1 MASRT
6 LLIGFTCLHLLRAE
20 RPSPPEI
27 SEGWKARA
35 KSDELKSTVVGV
47 RPTGCFQSLS
57 HKKSSV
63 DVQQHQT
70 KGESSLLQ
78 VHDPDPMAAAAA
90 ADPTP
95 TASSG
100 REAYVMDSQ
109 KLGTWVP
116 DKKEPEGGA
125 FTHKAPDH
133 DMKVLEDKWK
143 PLGAVLPPSVK
154 DSGKYDLLKEE
165 LIKKEHILL
174 GKDDKVTNEHM
185 FSVNRY
191 QEKGTDSFKKNQAYH
206 EALGQYVD
214 SLFRMSA
221 GSEKM
226 VQKDFEQHT
235 ENVEAL
241 DEKIKEGDLKEKL
254 DDKQDQGYVEKN
266 PKPKDSGGGSGDPTS
281 GGSGGVVRS
290 GANSEGANANSEAPK
305 LDPTNQVQSM
315 G

>member
-1 MASRT
+1 
-6 LLIGFTCLHLLRAE
+6 
-20 RPSPPEI
+20 
-27 SEGWKARA
+27 
-35 KSDELKSTVVGV
+35 
-47 RPTGCFQSLS
+47 
-57 HKKSSV
+57 
-63 DVQQHQT
+63 
-70 KGESSLLQ
+70 
-78 VHDPDPMAAAAA
+78 
-90 ADPTP
+90 
-95 TASSG
+95 
-100 REAYVMDSQ
+100 
-109 KLGTWVP
+109 
-116 DKKEPEGGA
+116 
-125 FTHKAPDH
+125 
-133 DMKVLEDKWK
+133 MKVLEDKWK

-266 PKPKDSGGGSGDPTS
+266 PKPKDGGNGAPDPTS
-281 GGSGGVVRS
+281 SGGVKLPGDS
-290 GANSEGANANSEAPK
+290 KSQGATPADADSVPVVDRTLK
-305 LDPTNQVQSM
+305 TQSV